1 MLASH
6 PYVAYRHQPIHSY
19 TFEGRLDSL
28 ASAPQIEDFFKA
40 LLETEDSY
48 VKRISLSDSDGL
60 VADEKNWLT
69 THLVM
74 KEVHDL
80 DSIENCIGT
89 EISTSLLGII
99 RDPIAILQS
108 WINTSRE
115 WNQDWKIEDEW
126 WHAKSKNSE
135 YPGNHFGVEQWI
147 LTTER
152 LLNLQRAHKDR
163 VRVFRYENLT
173 DNLDENMAEILDFLG
188 LPKSPDME
196 AFCRKT
202 QLGESS
208 DGYSVFRGKSH
219 GSGPLEIP
227 DSIVSSIEIA
237 VKKAGLEEFL
247 SERKSYLA

>member
-1 MLASH
+1 MI
-6 PYVAYRHQPIHSY
+6 YRFQPIHSY
-19 TFEGRLDSL
+19 TFSKKLTSSSCQLEIS
-28 ASAPQIEDFFKA
+28 DFFES
-40 LLETEDSY
+40 LIQTEDRF
-48 VKRISLSDSDGL
+48 VTNISQASSDGISNQERRSE
-60 VADEKNWLT
+60 AE
-69 THLVM
+69 VM
-74 KEVHDL
+74 VIKEVHDL
-80 DSIENCIGT
+80 EAIIHSVLTDRSI
-89 EISTSLLGII
+89 SLVGIV
-99 RDPIAILQS
+99 RDPVEVLRS
-108 WINTSRE
+108 WINTPRE

-147 LTTER
+147 LTTEK

-173 DNLDENMAEILDFLG
+173 DNLDENMSEILDFLG

-247 SERKSYLA
+247 S